1 MKPPS
6 RIADAAR
13 VLFEAHERRE
23 RFSALPA
30 GIAPRSTEEA
40 YAIQDAFVALRAK
53 SRGPVTGYKIALS
66 TEAMRKFVG
75 VNEPQAG
82 MMHESTLRQSPAR
95 LRAADYVNLVIEFEI
110 GVRMAADLPAADRPY
125 FRERVAKAVGAVM
138 PAIEVADDRGADYKD
153 LPKHPLH
160 LIADNTWNEGAVF
173 GAPLEDWSTLDLGA
187 VRATALING
196 QPVGEGV
203 GAAAMGHPFD
213 AVAWVADNL
222 ASRGRGLLR
231 GDVVITGSLITTKA
245 VKAGDKVEFRLE
257 GFRPVLLSVE

>member
-1 MKPPS
+1 MKAPS
-6 RIADAAR
+6 RTADAAR

-23 RFSALPA
+23 RFNALPS
-30 GIAPRSTEEA
+30 GIAPRTAEEA

-53 SRGPVTGYKIALS
+53 SRGPVAGYKIALS

-257 GFRPVLLSVE
+257 GFRPVQLSVE